1 MHHGI
6 PSCQKASHVCHAEMG
21 GAITDGGGEG
31 GGERA
36 RTVDNKPEVTKLDYW
51 GRQNQDV
58 AVVTHLI
65 RLTWSSSTAKLSNIG
80 FNSAVPRTENWKSDG
95 SSSVWLSLTCSLA
108 EPRGPPY
115 PRGPPCDCDPRRRPL
130 LLSNEPAST
139 QSKSS
144 DDTDAARLI
153 FTLDSPSSPLRRRVY
168 LPAQLESGE
177 DRQTDE
183 ERGGI

>member
-1 MHHGI
+1 MLYRGNLSGGRGIGNVGSTSLEPRTLAYALSDISLAVAGRGEMHHGI

-58 AVVTHLI
+58 AAVTHLI

-108 EPRGPPY
+108 EPRGAPTPT
-115 PRGPPCDCDPRRRPL
+115 RP
-130 LLSNEPAST
+130 A
-139 QSKSS
+139 
-144 DDTDAARLI
+144 
-153 FTLDSPSSPLRRRVY
+153 V
-168 LPAQLESGE
+168 
-177 DRQTDE
+177 
-183 ERGGI
+183 